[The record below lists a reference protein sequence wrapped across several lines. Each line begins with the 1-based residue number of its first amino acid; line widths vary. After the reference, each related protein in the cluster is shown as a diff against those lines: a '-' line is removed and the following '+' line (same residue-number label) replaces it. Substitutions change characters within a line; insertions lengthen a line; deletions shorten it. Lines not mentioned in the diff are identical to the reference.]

1 MRVTTTRRR
10 WTHPTYRTSNN
21 SASETT
27 LNQLMDMF
35 VVILGILGAGLVTW
49 MYISAAPS

>member
-1 MRVTTTRRR
+1 MDTSIQR
-10 WTHPTYRTSNN
+10 HPNN

-35 VVILGILGAGLVTW
+35 VVILGQNLG
-49 MYISAAPS
+49 S